1 MFGTRERF
9 FLYNSFEIKVF
20 YLNFEHFFIKFFQ
33 RENVS
38 EVFSFGYYAGFA
50 MISLFISVSSLIL
63 IGIIDIYRRILFTN
77 QFPFLISFWILV
89 YYITNNSP
97 KLKDYEKMMILATSG
112 FSFGCIIYIYMRNHW
127 FYKYLLID
135 FVGVAVFRIGGSL
148 FQSSINISADLI
160 GKIDKGLPPEELAV
174 FWTESLICNPLFFR
188 ISQIFHQ
195 SFFWPKLQ
203 SL

>member
-77 QFPFLISFWILV
+77 QFPFLISF
-89 YYITNNSP
+89 
-97 KLKDYEKMMILATSG
+97 
-112 FSFGCIIYIYMRNHW
+112 
-127 FYKYLLID
+127 
-135 FVGVAVFRIGGSL
+135 
-148 FQSSINISADLI
+148 
-160 GKIDKGLPPEELAV
+160 
-174 FWTESLICNPLFFR
+174 
-188 ISQIFHQ
+188 
-195 SFFWPKLQ
+195 
-203 SL
+203 